1 MILFWIKIK
10 KNIDHDL
17 FMFKSDHSSLIKSN
31 SLKLFEQD
39 SKTSSHQIDSL
50 GRIKFDNYNG
60 GGKIVVVVEG
70 YVGW

>member
-1 MILFWIKIK
+1 
-10 KNIDHDL
+10 
-17 FMFKSDHSSLIKSN
+17 MFKSDHSSLIKSN

-70 YVGW
+70 YVGGMITK

>member
-1 MILFWIKIK
+1 
-10 KNIDHDL
+10 
-17 FMFKSDHSSLIKSN
+17 MFKSDHSSLIKSN
-31 SLKLFEQD
+31 SLQD

-70 YVGW
+70 YVGGMITK

>member
-31 SLKLFEQD
+31 SLQD